1 MRVRSIM
8 FAIGIATLS
17 LLLGAC
23 KHSQGGSTT
32 AQAASGLP
40 SEDMIASVPLGQ
52 VAGEPSLSVAALS
65 IVNPYQGNAQAIQ
78 QGKQL
83 YIKMNCAGCH
93 AYNGKGN
100 MGPDLTD
107 TEWRYGG
114 LPIQVY
120 KTIRDGRP
128 QGMPGWGV
136 SLPPDDIWKLVAYIQ
151 SLGGTL
157 SPKDYEHARQGDEPG
172 EQVAPEAQ
180 ADAQLAP
187 PPPEAEM
194 SPDPNNRPIAQP
206 ALAPTMVP
214 AAHPGTPVVP
224 KRKTKPTEP
233 KVSEPQP

>member
-1 MRVRSIM
+1 MGVRLTT
-8 FAIGIATLS
+8 FAIGIVALS
-17 LLLGAC
+17 LLLGGC

-32 AQAASGLP
+32 TQAARGLP
-40 SEDMIASVPLGQ
+40 SEGMIASVPLGQ

-65 IVNPYQGNAQAIQ
+65 ISNPYQGNAQAIQ

-107 TEWRYGG
+107 AEWRYGG

-120 KTIRDGRP
+120 KSIRDGRP
-128 QGMPGWGV
+128 QGMPAWGV
-136 SLPPDDIWKLVAYIQ
+136 ALPPDDIWKLVAYIQ
-151 SLGGTL
+151 SLGGTV
-157 SPKDYEHARQGDEPG
+157 SPENYEHARQGDEPG

-187 PPPEAEM
+187 PPPEAEV
-194 SPDPNNRPIAQP
+194 SPVPNDQPIAQP
-206 ALAPTMVP
+206 GLAPTLVP
-214 AAHPGTPVVP
+214 ATHPGTPVVP
-224 KRKTKPTEP
+224 KRKTKPAEP
-233 KVSEPQP
+233 KASEPQP